1 MAQDMDSWVDRL
13 DHGGLGAR
21 TSHRGGPAPSELLL
35 LLLALVW
42 TRGFVAG
49 TAAVGGLGPQG
60 TQVDNSEAE
69 NHLPGGQIQKTGE
82 AGGEDQSRLAVSR
95 RALAPASRLRSRN

>member
-1 MAQDMDSWVDRL
+1 MVQDMDSWVDRL

-21 TSHRGGPAPSELLL
+21 TSHRGGPALSELP

-60 TQVDNSEAE
+60 AQVDNSKAE

-95 RALAPASRLRSRN
+95 RALAPASRLGSRN